1 MSGTEEETAKA
12 KGTIDIGAILN
23 WGDLFS
29 AATVS
34 GIEYALG
41 EKPTGSK
48 AATAVAISSISR
60 IITTNFTT
68 LSSLGGNI
76 TEKES
81 KDAFVVAL
89 INGLVAM
96 GMKKSVA
103 KQVAIGVA
111 GDVLSD
117 RTLFMLGLDPKKS
130 LFQST

>member
-1 MSGTEEETAKA
+1 MSGTEEQTTATA
-12 KGTIDIGAILN
+12 TIDIGAILN
-23 WGDLFS
+23 WGDVFS

-41 EKPTGSK
+41 EKPSGSK
-48 AATAVAISSISR
+48 AMTAVAISSISR
-60 IITTNFTT
+60 IITQNFTT

-96 GMKKSVA
+96 GMRKSVA

-117 RTLFMLGLDPKKS
+117 RTLYMLGLDSKKS
-130 LFQST
+130 LFQSK

>member
-1 MSGTEEETAKA
+1 MSQL
-12 KGTIDIGAILN
+12 LN

-34 GIEYALG
+34 AIEYSLG
-41 EKPTGSK
+41 EKPTGTK

-60 IITTNFTT
+60 IITQNFTT

-76 TEKES
+76 EDEAT
-81 KDAFVVAL
+81 KDAFIVAL
-89 INGLVAM
+89 VNGLVAM
-96 GMKKSVA
+96 GQKKSVA

-117 RTLFMLGLDPKKS
+117 RSLGMLGIDPTKS
-130 LFQST
+130 LFNNNKKKQ